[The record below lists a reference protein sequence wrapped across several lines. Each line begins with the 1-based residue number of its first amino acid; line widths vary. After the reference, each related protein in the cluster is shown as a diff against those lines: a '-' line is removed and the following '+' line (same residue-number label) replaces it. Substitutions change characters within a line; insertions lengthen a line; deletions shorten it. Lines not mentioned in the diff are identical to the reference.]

1 MTNKTGFKLSKTA
14 KRALSFSTMIFA
26 AQTSMFATNTVAAI
40 PESTQL
46 KPVWE
51 VSGFKMP
58 ESVVYDSQ
66 RQQYYVAN
74 INNNP
79 MSADGNGSIGL
90 IKKEGES
97 SVIEWVTGL
106 SSPKGLEISDNK
118 LYVADVHE
126 LVVINLDTANIIARY
141 PAPKSKV
148 LNGIAISDSG
158 QVFVSDWA
166 GNALYQLQDGELVNW
181 LDSAK
186 LESPNG
192 LFVNNDYLYIAAW
205 GADIQADF
213 STLTSGNLKRVAI
226 TKGSQVPQTSQ
237 VENLGDKAS
246 WQNLDGLHAYQE
258 NNWLTTDFLKGQL
271 LNMNTQGDIEAV
283 YKLEPG
289 SADFYY
295 REDKNL
301 VIVPYFM
308 SNKVVAYTMDK

>member
-1 MTNKTGFKLSKTA
+1 MT
-14 KRALSFSTMIFA
+14 M
-26 AQTSMFATNTVAAI
+26 
-40 PESTQL
+40 QL
-46 KPVWE
+46 KHNALALFTLASLAFTHSSSVHASTIEGKKLFPVWE

-58 ESVVYDSQ
+58 ESVVYDAK

-74 INNNP
+74 INGNP

-90 IKKEGES
+90 IQKEGQS
-97 SVIEWVTGL
+97 TNIEWIKGL
-106 SSPKGLEISDNK
+106 SSPKGLEVHDNK

-126 LVVINLDTANIIARY
+126 LVVINLDSAHIIARY

-181 LDSAK
+181 LEHDA

-192 LFVNNDYLYIAAW
+192 LYVSNDYLYIAAW

-213 STLTSGNLKRVAI
+213 TTLTSGNLKRVEI
-226 TKGSQVPQTSQ
+226 TKGAQVPQTSK
-237 VENLGDKAS
+237 VESLGDKAT
-246 WQNLDGLHAYQE
+246 WQNLDGLHTYQE

-271 LNMNTQGDIEAV
+271 LNMNNQGDIETI

-295 REDKNL
+295 RKDKDL

-308 SNKVVAYTMDK
+308 SNKVVAYKLD

>member
-1 MTNKTGFKLSKTA
+1 MTMQLKHNALALFTLASLAFTHSSSVHASAIEGKKLS
-14 KRALSFSTMIFA
+14 
-26 AQTSMFATNTVAAI
+26 
-40 PESTQL
+40 
-46 KPVWE
+46 PVWE

-58 ESVVYDSQ
+58 ESVVYDAK

-74 INNNP
+74 INGNP

-90 IKKEGES
+90 IQKEGQS
-97 SVIEWVTGL
+97 TNIEWIKGL
-106 SSPKGLEISDNK
+106 SSPKGLEVHDNK

-126 LVVINLDTANIIARY
+126 LVVINLDSAHIIARY

-166 GNALYQLQDGELVNW
+166 GNALYQLQNGELVNW
-181 LDSAK
+181 LESDS

-192 LFVNNDYLYIAAW
+192 LYVSNDYLYIAAW

-213 STLTSGNLKRVAI
+213 TTLTSGNLKRVPI
-226 TKGSQVPQTSQ
+226 QQGDQIPHQQT
-237 VENLGDKAS
+237 VESLGDKIT
-246 WQNLDGLHAYQE
+246 WQNLDGLHTYQE

-271 LNMNTQGDIEAV
+271 LNMNNQGDIETI

-295 REDKNL
+295 RKDKDL

-308 SNKVVAYTMDK
+308 SNKVVAYKLD

>member
-1 MTNKTGFKLSKTA
+1 MKNTKLKTL
-14 KRALSFSTMIFA
+14 
-26 AQTSMFATNTVAAI
+26 TNTLTSALTLSALTLVSHSFASHASASQSI
-40 PESTQL
+40 TSTKL

-74 INNNP
+74 INDNP

-90 IKKEGES
+90 IKQDGKS
-97 SVIEWVTGL
+97 SVIEWVKGL
-106 SSPKGLEISDNK
+106 SSPKGLEVKGNK

-126 LVVINLDTANIIARY
+126 LVVINLDDANIIARY
-141 PAPKSKV
+141 PAPKAKV

-166 GNALYQLQDGELVNW
+166 GNALYQLQDGELINW

-192 LFVNNDYLYIAAW
+192 LFVNQDYLYIAAW

-226 TKGSQVPQTSQ
+226 TKGSQVPQTSK
-237 VENLGDKAS
+237 VESLGDKAS

-258 NNWLTTDFLKGQL
+258 SNWLTTDFLKGQL
-271 LNMNTQGDIEAV
+271 LNMNSQGDIESI

-295 REDKNL
+295 REDKDL

-308 SNKVVAYTMDK
+308 SNKVVAYTLDK

>member
-1 MTNKTGFKLSKTA
+1 MSIQFKQDAPSILSLCA
-14 KRALSFSTMIFA
+14 MVLVGA
-26 AQTSMFATNTVAAI
+26 TSVQASDL
-40 PESTQL
+40 ESTKLQ
-46 KPVWE
+46 PVWE

-58 ESVVYDSQ
+58 ESVVYDAK
-66 RQQYYVAN
+66 REQYYVAN
-74 INNNP
+74 INGNP

-90 IKKEGES
+90 IKDEGKS
-97 SVIEWVTGL
+97 SNIEWIKGL
-106 SSPKGLEISDNK
+106 SSPKGLEVHGDK

-126 LVVINLDTANIIARY
+126 LVVINLDTASIIARY

-166 GNALYQLQDGELVNW
+166 GNALYQLQNGELVNW
-181 LDSAK
+181 LDSST

-192 LFVNNDYLYIAAW
+192 LYVSNDYLYIAAW
-205 GADIQADF
+205 GANIQADF
-213 STLTSGNLKRVAI
+213 TTLTSGNLKRVAI
-226 TKGSQVPQTSQ
+226 NQGNQTPNQ
-237 VENLGDKAS
+237 GAVENLGDKS
-246 WQNLDGLHAYQE
+246 TWQNLDGLHAYEE

-271 LNMNTQGDIEAV
+271 LNMNNQGDIEAT

-295 REDKNL
+295 RKDNSL

-308 SNKVVAYTMDK
+308 SNKVVAYRLD